1 MATLTENIARNNQ
14 FHSDLRDLII
24 ENGGTI
30 PSDTPCEDLL
40 PIIENMFGGSSS
52 ADTEFL
58 KAMIERPTNAEIV
71 IPQGVTKIARSA
83 FYDFRTLR
91 TVSIPD
97 SVAYLGVSAF
107 QMCSELVE
115 ISIPNQ
121 VDYIPS
127 NCFQSSGI
135 RVLHL
140 PSGLIHIAANAFF
153 SCSNLLELIIPSGC
167 VTVGGSAFQQ
177 CGSLKWMHLPNSLK
191 ALGGTYTFYLC
202 RLLEYVTLEQGFN
215 AKGLNLSASTLYS
228 AETIV
233 SWLNALADRT
243 GEETY
248 TLTIGSDN
256 LAKLTAEQ
264 IAIATNKNWN
274 LV

>member
-1 MATLTENIARNNQ
+1 MATFSQNIARNNQ
-14 FHSDLRDLII
+14 FHSDLRDLIT

-30 PSDTPCEDLL
+30 PANTPCEDLL
-40 PIIENMFGGSSS
+40 PILKEMFGGGSS

-71 IPQGVTKIARSA
+71 IPNGVTKIARSA

-91 TVSIPD
+91 TVSIPE
-97 SVAYLGVSAF
+97 SVAYLERSAF
-107 QMCSELVE
+107 QGCRELTE

-121 VDYIPS
+121 VQTIPAY
-127 NCFQSSGI
+127 CFQNSGI
-135 RVLHL
+135 TVLRL
-140 PSGLIHIAANAFF
+140 PSGLHSIEENAFF
-153 SCSNLLELIIPSGC
+153 GCSNLLELIIPSGC
-167 VTVGGSAFQQ
+167 VVVGGSAFQQ
-177 CGSLKWMHLPNSLK
+177 CSSLKWMQLPNSLIDLSGK
-191 ALGGTYTFYLC
+191 YTFYLC
-202 RLLEYVTLEQGFN
+202 TALKYVTLEQGFN
-215 AKGLNLSASTLYS
+215 AKRLNLSASTLYS

-256 LAKLTAEQ
+256 LAKLTSEQ

-274 LV
+274 LA